1 MTTYKKEN
9 KQMNELKQ
17 FNFENNQV
25 RTLLINDEPWFVGKD
40 VAEILGYTNP
50 RKAIIDHVDEEDK
63 TDGVT
68 IRDSIGREQH
78 PMCINESGL
87 YSLILSSKMPSAKK
101 FKRWVT
107 SEVLPQIRKTGS
119 YATPQL
125 TGEELMAKALIEAKS
140 IMERQ
145 NKEITEMKPK
155 ALFADT
161 VSASD
166 NSILVGQEAKLISQR
181 GFKVGQNRFFAWLR
195 EHGYLCSKGENYN
208 MPTQKSRKMN
218 LIEIK
223 IRTVANPDGSVRE
236 TKTPVITGKGQV
248 YFVNKYIE
256 KSNAES

>member
-1 MTTYKKEN
+1 
-9 KQMNELKQ
+9 MNELKQ

-40 VAEILGYTNP
+40 VAEILGYSNP
-50 RKAIIDHVDEEDK
+50 RDALSKHVDSEDK
-63 TDGVT
+63 NSVAIHDGNKGNPNLT
-68 IRDSIGREQH
+68 I
-78 PMCINESGL
+78 INESGVYAL
-87 YSLILSSKMPSAKK
+87 VFSSKLQSAKK
-101 FKRWVT
+101 FKHWVT
-107 SEVLPQIRKTGS
+107 SEVLPTLRKTGS

-208 MPTQKSRKMN
+208 MPTQKSREMN

>member
-1 MTTYKKEN
+1 
-9 KQMNELKQ
+9 MNELKQ
-17 FNFENNQV
+17 FNFENNQL
-25 RTLLINDEPWFVGKD
+25 RTLLINNEPWFLGKD
-40 VAEILGYTNP
+40 VADILEYTNTA
-50 RKAIIDHVDEEDK
+50 KAIRDHVDEEDK
-63 TDGVT
+63 LTERIVLSGQN
-68 IRDSIGREQH
+68 REVIF
-78 PMCINESGL
+78 INESGL
-87 YSLILSSKMPSAKK
+87 YSLVLSSKLPSAKK

-208 MPTQKSRKMN
+208 MPTQKSREMN